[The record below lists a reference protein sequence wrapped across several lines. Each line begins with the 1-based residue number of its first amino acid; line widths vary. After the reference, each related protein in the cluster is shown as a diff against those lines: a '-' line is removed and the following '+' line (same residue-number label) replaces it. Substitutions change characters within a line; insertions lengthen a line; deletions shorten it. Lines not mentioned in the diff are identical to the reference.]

1 MEKSNNSE
9 VEKKSRVRTKNY
21 TIQEKE
27 LIFTIVNKYKNVVEN
42 KKSDAVSVGE
52 KNNAWVKI
60 TKQFNSTTPNLCRRS
75 MESLNKYYENKILNM
90 LKVG

>member
-27 LIFTIVNKYKNVVEN
+27 LLFTIVNKYKNVVEN

-52 KNNAWVKI
+52 KNNA
-60 TKQFNSTTPNLCRRS
+60 
-75 MESLNKYYENKILNM
+75 
-90 LKVG
+90 